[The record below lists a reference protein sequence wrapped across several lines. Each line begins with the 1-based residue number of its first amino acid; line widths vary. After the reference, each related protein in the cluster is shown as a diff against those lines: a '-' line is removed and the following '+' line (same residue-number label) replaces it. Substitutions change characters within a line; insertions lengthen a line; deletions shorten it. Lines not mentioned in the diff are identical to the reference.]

1 VQAAAQY
8 KNIRSSI
15 KRVAIKIGEQQM
27 RILMPLSIAALT
39 LTAATAIAG
48 QVEYGH
54 GVFSPEQ
61 GVVCDREANFCADGT
76 GISASWTDQYLGSE
90 AARNLG
96 EVDTTEFV
104 LQNGVMCSVE
114 TQSCATHGKV
124 NKASKKIQK
133 MVFGN

>member
-1 VQAAAQY
+1 MGA
-8 KNIRSSI
+8 KMTKSI
-15 KRVAIKIGEQQM
+15 LASM
-27 RILMPLSIAALT
+27 LALGAVS
-39 LTAATAIAG
+39 TAAFAG

-61 GVVCDREANFCADGT
+61 GVVCDREGNFCADGT

-96 EVDTTEFV
+96 EVDTSEFV
-104 LQNGVMCSVE
+104 LHNGVMCTVE
-114 TQSCATHGKV
+114 TQSCATHGKI
-124 NKASKKIQK
+124 NKSSKKIQA